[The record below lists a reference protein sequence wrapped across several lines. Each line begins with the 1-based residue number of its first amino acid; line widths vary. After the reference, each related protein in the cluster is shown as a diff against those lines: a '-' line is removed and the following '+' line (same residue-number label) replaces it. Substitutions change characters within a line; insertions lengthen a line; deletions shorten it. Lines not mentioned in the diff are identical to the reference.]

1 MISNFLLVPTS
12 YCAPYLFYCFTEC
25 ACHFMSACDQLAV
38 FGCLSRLRAPLNQ
51 LDSST
56 LALKRHFANAP
67 RTLLTDLVNNP
78 GNNKFRKRKGR
89 GIGSGMGKRAGRGQ
103 KGQKS
108 RAGGGP
114 HRAFIGGQ
122 TPLYKLTPKRGF
134 TNKYVLF

>member
-1 MISNFLLVPTS
+1 LGQLTLLG
-12 YCAPYLFYCFTEC
+12 
-25 ACHFMSACDQLAV
+25 H
-38 FGCLSRLRAPLNQ
+38 LSRLSTPLSRLGACNA
-51 LDSST
+51 
-56 LALKRHFANAP
+56 ALTRQFANAP

-122 TPLYKLTPKRGF
+122 TPLYKLMPKRGF
-134 TNKYVLF
+134 TNKCVRAEPKGKKGGAGSVVSSFQRRSGF